1 MGLRGAA
8 FKVGPLLNG
17 KRLVMNIANDMRP
30 RFKHHVTALN
40 GTFHSAAHNH
50 SLGSDTSDDLGTW
63 RDNKRSAMQVPLY
76 LTIDFDEPFCRDI
89 AINLQSV
96 TNDRSITL

>member
-8 FKVGPLLNG
+8 FKVGALLNG
-17 KRLVMNIANDMRP
+17 KRLVMNIANHMRP
-30 RFKHHVTALN
+30 RF
-40 GTFHSAAHNH
+40 
-50 SLGSDTSDDLGTW
+50 
-63 RDNKRSAMQVPLY
+63 NKRSAMQVPLY

-89 AINLQSV
+89 AYNLQSV